1 LNRILSRY
9 IVLAVMVLLT
19 LVACDLQSPVATAL
33 PPTPSMVAATE
44 VPPPTQ
50 EPTPTQ
56 LPEPTPTHTP
66 EPTATPPSAATGTLW
81 AHFIDVGQGDAT
93 LLEGEGFAI
102 LIDAGRHTGN
112 EVVPYLQ
119 SIGISRLDL
128 FILTHPHADHIGQV
142 PQVMA
147 AVPVEEVWMSGNP
160 HNTLTFERA
169 IDAMEA
175 SDAGYHEPRAGETHT
190 IGPVLIE
197 VVNPA
202 ELTGDL
208 HEGSVSVRISYGN
221 VRFIFTGDAEAHTE
235 QAMVDR
241 GHDLEAQVLQLGH
254 HGSRT
259 STTAAFVGEV
269 RPEIAIYSA
278 GQGNQFGHPH
288 PEPTGLLASLNI
300 PVYGTDVHGTI
311 VVSTDGV
318 NYQVLTQREG
328 TLPTVATPTPTP
340 EPAGC
345 RADQVDVNTAPVTVV
360 VEIIH
365 ISTARAEELVD
376 LRPFTSVD
384 DLARI
389 SGIGPARVEDIKAQD
404 LACVGR

>member
-1 LNRILSRY
+1 
-9 IVLAVMVLLT
+9 
-19 LVACDLQSPVATAL
+19 
-33 PPTPSMVAATE
+33 
-44 VPPPTQ
+44 
-50 EPTPTQ
+50 
-56 LPEPTPTHTP
+56 
-66 EPTATPPSAATGTLW
+66 
-81 AHFIDVGQGDAT
+81 
-93 LLEGEGFAI
+93 
-102 LIDAGRHTGN
+102 
-112 EVVPYLQ
+112 
-119 SIGISRLDL
+119 
-128 FILTHPHADHIGQV
+128 
-142 PQVMA
+142 
-147 AVPVEEVWMSGNP
+147 MSGNP

-175 SDAGYHEPRAGETHT
+175 SDVGYHEPRAGETHT

-208 HEGSVSVRISYGN
+208 HEGSVSVRITYGN
-221 VRFIFTGDAEAHTE
+221 IRFIFTGDAEAHTE

-241 GHDLEAQVLQLGH
+241 GHDLESQVLQMGH

-259 STTAAFVGEV
+259 STTAAFVGAV

-288 PEPTGLLASLNI
+288 PEPMGLLASLNI
-300 PVYGTDVHGTI
+300 LVYGTDVHGTI

-318 NYQVLTQREG
+318 SYQVLTQREG

-345 RADQVDVNTAPVTVV
+345 RADQIDINTAPVTIA

-384 DLARI
+384 DLTRI
-389 SGIGPARVEDIKAQD
+389 SGIGPARVEDIKSQD